1 MAMVEAANESETMAI
16 SQALE
21 HSGDGGATTSRAV
34 ASNRQRHRV
43 AGHSSNLLSA
53 AVALMTTRVH
63 CSHALL
69 GSRFCLRCKRHPYR
83 GAEVEASFVR
93 GTGGRA
99 HYRWHNEGNAAA
111 KLVSDTDCGGIDS
124 NEPLGDA
131 LNVSLVNPLFAQP
144 RNAKTT
150 LPRRMDFRRT
160 DLYTCLSSPLAFPLL
175 SLSFSS
181 RVPIVSVRRSNDFHL
196 FTVIRYFLICRA
208 KLFPIFAKSFLAC
221 SSVFYSVLDFT

>member
-1 MAMVEAANESETMAI
+1 
-16 SQALE
+16 
-21 HSGDGGATTSRAV
+21 
-34 ASNRQRHRV
+34 
-43 AGHSSNLLSA
+43 
-53 AVALMTTRVH
+53 MTTRVH

-160 DLYTCLSSPLAFPLL
+160 DLYT
-175 SLSFSS
+175 SLSPPWTSLPLRRFPSYPVVFIPRFDVLTIFIHS
-181 RVPIVSVRRSNDFHL
+181 IV
-196 FTVIRYFLICRA
+196 RYFLICRA
-208 KLFPIFAKSFLAC
+208 KLFPIFTKRFLAC
-221 SSVFYSVLDFT
+221 SSAFYLLGHLIDYTLCRLSKRRRAEDLGSVAEI